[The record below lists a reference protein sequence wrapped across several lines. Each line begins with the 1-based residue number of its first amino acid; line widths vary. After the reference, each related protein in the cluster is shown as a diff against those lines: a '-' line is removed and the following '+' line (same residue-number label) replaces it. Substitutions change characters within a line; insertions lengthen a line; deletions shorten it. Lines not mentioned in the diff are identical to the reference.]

1 MLKYYTLK
9 YYTLK
14 YYNIVF
20 YVSISLSI
28 ISICIKAEGITCT
41 YSRQNWTMWYF
52 DRALALW
59 TTVFSFPLSYRRVFW
74 L

>member
-20 YVSISLSI
+20 YVSISLS
-28 ISICIKAEGITCT
+28 
-41 YSRQNWTMWYF
+41 YLY
-52 DRALALW
+52 
-59 TTVFSFPLSYRRVFW
+59 V
-74 L
+74 